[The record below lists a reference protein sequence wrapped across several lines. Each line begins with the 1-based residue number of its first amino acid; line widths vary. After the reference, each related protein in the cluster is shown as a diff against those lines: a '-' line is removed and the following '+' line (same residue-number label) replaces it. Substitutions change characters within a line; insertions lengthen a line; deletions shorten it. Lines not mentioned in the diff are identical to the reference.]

1 MDALSVIMG
10 KGEGGKMKKK
20 ILISAVVLVVLIGVA
35 YRMISTGFYNLD
47 YIGQGR
53 LLSATFIDR
62 ACITNVCE
70 ENEDW
75 QMTITD
81 PAQLKKLESAFFNKF
96 QDVNHLT
103 KEDGGLTFI
112 LHYEHKDIE
121 FHTGGFNKGSL
132 IYYIDRQIAYR
143 YDKDYTEF
151 FAELFTI
158 HYPD

>member
-1 MDALSVIMG
+1 MDYYSVILNER
-10 KGEGGKMKKK
+10 EGGTMKKK
-20 ILISAVVLVVLIGVA
+20 ILISAVILVVLVGVA
-35 YRMISTGFYNLD
+35 YNMITTGFYNLD
-47 YIGQGR
+47 YVGQGR
-53 LLSATFIDR
+53 LLSATFIDNP
-62 ACITNVCE
+62 CITNVCD

-81 PAQLKKLESAFFNKF
+81 PVQLKKLEAALFNKF
-96 QDVNHLT
+96 QDINHWT

-112 LHYEHKDIE
+112 LHYEKKDIE
-121 FHTGGFNKGSL
+121 FHTGGFKKGDP
-132 IYYIDRQIAYR
+132 IYYTDRQIVYN